1 MRFTPVPEEQFT
13 RTVVAAAAE
22 VVANTNSKNCAVHRV
37 IQRRPCSELLTL
49 DHMKTGTIP
58 NNRELDTTLIME
70 INKFNIKSCFY
81 Y

>member
-1 MRFTPVPEEQFT
+1 MPEEQFT

-22 VVANTNSKNCAVHRV
+22 VVANTNSKNSAIHRGK
-37 IQRRPCSELLTL
+37 RRPCSELLLTL

-58 NNRELDTTLIME
+58 NNNSELDTILIIK